1 VILPQN
7 LAKILRHAD
16 VLIAIAIIGIVVMMI
31 VPLHPDL
38 LSILL
43 VFNISVAILIL
54 LVAMYVKEPLEFSI
68 LPSLLLITTLLRL
81 SLNVSSTRLILLHAD
96 AGDVIRQFGN
106 FVVGGNPL
114 VGFMVF
120 LILVIIQFIV
130 IAKGAERVAEVAAR
144 FTLDAM
150 PGKQMSI
157 DADLNAG
164 LITDEEARERRKK
177 IQREADFYGSMDGA
191 SKFVKGDAIAGIIIT
206 IINIIAGFTMGIA
219 YHKMSFDTALSTYTL
234 LTVGDGLVTMIPA
247 LLIATATG
255 IVVTRA
261 ASDTNLG
268 QDLIRQIFNQPK
280 VLLIVA
286 GVLLFLGL
294 VPGLPPFP
302 FLVIAAIL
310 GISAYF
316 LSKSAKETTRAA
328 EELAEVREI
337 EEGRKMENVMGLLH
351 VDQMELELGY
361 GLIPLVDAE
370 QGGDFLDRV
379 VMIRRQCALEMGL
392 LVPPIRMRDN
402 MQLKPNIYVIKI
414 KGVEIARGELLLDHF
429 LAMGSGVTIDLPGI
443 DTTEPAFN
451 LSAKW
456 ITEAA
461 REEAEIAGL
470 TVVDCPSVLATHLTE
485 VIKNHAH
492 EILGRQEVQNL
503 LNHVKENNPAVV
515 NELVPNILSIGEVQK
530 VLANL
535 LRERVPIRDMVSILE
550 TLADYGSNVK
560 DVDIL
565 TEYTRQSLARSIVRP
580 YIDENNLL
588 NVVTLAPKLEQE
600 LKEAIKYTEHGN
612 YLAIDPIRADDI
624 FNQLRQ
630 VIENAMQKGYQPILL
645 CAPITRFYFKRLTER
660 SFPGLVVISF
670 NELEMNIEVQ
680 SIGMVV

>member
-1 VILPQN
+1 MILSQN
-7 LAKILRHAD
+7 LAKILKHSD
-16 VLIAIAIIGIVVMMI
+16 VLITIAIIGIIVMMI
-31 VPLHPDL
+31 VPLHPDF
-38 LSILL
+38 LSFLL
-43 VFNISVAILIL
+43 VFNITMAILIL

-81 SLNVSSTRLILLHAD
+81 SLNVSSTRLILLYAD
-96 AGDVIRQFGN
+96 AGDVIRQFGD
-106 FVVGGNPL
+106 FVVGGNPV
-114 VGFMVF
+114 VGFVVF
-120 LILVIIQFIV
+120 LILVIIQYVV
-130 IAKGAERVAEVAAR
+130 ITKGAERVAEVAAR

-157 DADLNAG
+157 DADLNTG
-164 LITDEEARERRKK
+164 LITDEEAREGRKK

-191 SKFVKGDAIAGIIIT
+191 SKFVKGDAIAGIVIT
-206 IINIIAGFTMGIA
+206 IINIGAGLTIGIA
-219 YHKMSFDTALSTYTL
+219 YHQMPLDIALTTYTL
-234 LTVGDGLVTMIPA
+234 LTVGDGLVTQIPA
-247 LLIATATG
+247 LLISTATG

-268 QDLIRQIFNQPK
+268 HDLIRQIFNQPK
-280 VLLIVA
+280 VLMIVT
-286 GVLLFLGL
+286 GILVFLGL
-294 VPGLPPFP
+294 VPGLPSFP
-302 FLVIAAIL
+302 FLVMAAIL
-310 GISAYF
+310 GASAYF
-316 LSKSAKETTRAA
+316 MDKSTKETAKVA
-328 EELAEVREI
+328 EELAEEREI

-402 MQLKPNIYVIKI
+402 MQLKPNTYVIKI
-414 KGVEIARGELLLDHF
+414 KGVEIARGELVLDHF
-429 LAMGSGVTIDLPGI
+429 LAMGTGITMDVPGI
-443 DTTEPAFN
+443 DTLEPAFN
-451 LSAKW
+451 LPAKW
-456 ITEAA
+456 ITEIA

-470 TVVDCPSVLATHLTE
+470 TVVDSPSVLATHLTE
-485 VIKNHAH
+485 IIKNHAH

-515 NELVPNILSIGEVQK
+515 NELVPNILAIGGVQK
-530 VLANL
+530 VLSNL
-535 LRERVPIRDMVSILE
+535 LRERVPIRDMVTILE

-565 TEYTRQSLARSIVRP
+565 TEYTRQSLARSIAKPLV
-580 YIDENNLL
+580 DDNNVLY
-588 NVVTLAPKLEQE
+588 VITLAPKLEQE
-600 LKEAIKYTEHGN
+600 IKEAIQYTEHGN
-612 YLAIDPIRADDI
+612 YLALDPVRADVI

-630 VIENAMQKGYQPILL
+630 AVENAIQQGYQPIVL